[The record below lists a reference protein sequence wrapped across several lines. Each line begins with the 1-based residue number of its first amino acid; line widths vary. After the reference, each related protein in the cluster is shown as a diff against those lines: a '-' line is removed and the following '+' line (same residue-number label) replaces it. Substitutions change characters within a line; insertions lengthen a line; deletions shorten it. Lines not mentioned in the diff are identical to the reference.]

1 MCADLR
7 STNSRISK
15 DNEMLSEKR
24 THLVIN
30 IKNVN
35 NRIDDTSIMLNKAL
49 NQEDDLKNEISR
61 ME

>member
-1 MCADLR
+1 
-7 STNSRISK
+7 
-15 DNEMLSEKR
+15 MLSEKR